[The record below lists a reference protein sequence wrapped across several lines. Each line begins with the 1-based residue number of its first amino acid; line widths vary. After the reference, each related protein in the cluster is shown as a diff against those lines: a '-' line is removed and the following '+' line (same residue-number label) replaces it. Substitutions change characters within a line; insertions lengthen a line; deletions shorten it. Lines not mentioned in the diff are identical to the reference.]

1 MKELWENHFGRIN
14 VKRDINLKTINLE
27 KDISNKEDYYTT
39 KDLLNMGFKNSFIKR
54 IKEYVQFYKYKQ
66 RLYILKFPK
75 FIIISKILLNTHY
88 NSIV

>member
-1 MKELWENHFGRIN
+1 MKKLWGNHFGGIN

-54 IKEYVQFYKYKQ
+54 IKEYVITTKRVKC
-66 RLYILKFPK
+66 
-75 FIIISKILLNTHY
+75 FIAQSGGSNSKKDRNA
-88 NSIV
+88 VFF

>member
-1 MKELWENHFGRIN
+1 MKKLWGNHFGGIN

-66 RLYILKFPK
+66 RLYILKTDFEK
-75 FIIISKILLNTHY
+75 LESWKNQMGKIND
-88 NSIV
+88 